1 MHYLILLLPVC
12 YYFVY
17 IDFIFYILLIFFL
30 VLDPRLKL
38 QYYKDH
44 NWEIEF
50 IDIALEDIESLY
62 KSNYAPAES
71 VQDSVE
77 DSSNDLL
84 NHIYKQQRIND
95 NELVQYLEIP
105 IVSKETDILQWWK
118 VMLNLL
124 LLLTVCSDGCFVV
137 SLFQVRLVFRRFE

>member
-84 NHIYKQQRIND
+84 NHIYKRRCIND

-118 VMLNLL
+118 VCNFNLNI
-124 LLLTVCSDGCFVV
+124 
-137 SLFQVRLVFRRFE
+137 

>member
-1 MHYLILLLPVC
+1 MHYFILLLPVC

-84 NHIYKQQRIND
+84 NHIYKR
-95 NELVQYLEIP
+95 
-105 IVSKETDILQWWK
+105 
-118 VMLNLL
+118 
-124 LLLTVCSDGCFVV
+124 
-137 SLFQVRLVFRRFE
+137 

>member
-1 MHYLILLLPVC
+1 M
-12 YYFVY
+12 
-17 IDFIFYILLIFFL
+17 
-30 VLDPRLKL
+30 
-38 QYYKDH
+38 
-44 NWEIEF
+44 
-50 IDIALEDIESLY
+50 Y
-62 KSNYAPAES
+62 KSNYASAES

-118 VMLNLL
+118 VCNFNLNI
-124 LLLTVCSDGCFVV
+124 
-137 SLFQVRLVFRRFE
+137 

>member
-44 NWEIEF
+44 NWKIEF

-84 NHIYKQQRIND
+84 NHIYK
-95 NELVQYLEIP
+95 
-105 IVSKETDILQWWK
+105 
-118 VMLNLL
+118 
-124 LLLTVCSDGCFVV
+124 
-137 SLFQVRLVFRRFE
+137 

>member
-1 MHYLILLLPVC
+1 M
-12 YYFVY
+12 
-17 IDFIFYILLIFFL
+17 
-30 VLDPRLKL
+30 
-38 QYYKDH
+38 
-44 NWEIEF
+44 
-50 IDIALEDIESLY
+50 Y
-62 KSNYAPAES
+62 KSNYAPAKS

-118 VMLNLL
+118 VCNFNLNI
-124 LLLTVCSDGCFVV
+124 
-137 SLFQVRLVFRRFE
+137 

>member
-1 MHYLILLLPVC
+1 M
-12 YYFVY
+12 
-17 IDFIFYILLIFFL
+17 
-30 VLDPRLKL
+30 
-38 QYYKDH
+38 
-44 NWEIEF
+44 
-50 IDIALEDIESLY
+50 Y

-84 NHIYKQQRIND
+84 NHIYKRRRIND

-118 VMLNLL
+118 VCNFNLNI
-124 LLLTVCSDGCFVV
+124 
-137 SLFQVRLVFRRFE
+137 